1 MFKLDAELREQL
13 LAEEALAARLE
24 GLDQSNISALP
35 FGAARVR
42 RLKELRNVQ
51 ALLLQPSG
59 GTGGAPP
66 VRLGVTGKEK
76 DVATSDGPDEAA

>member
-1 MFKLDAELREQL
+1 MFKLDPELRTQL
-13 LAEEALAARLE
+13 LAEEALAVRLE
-24 GLDQSNISALP
+24 GADQSNILPLP

-42 RLKELRNVQ
+42 KVKELRSLQ

-59 GTGGAPP
+59 DKAGAPP
-66 VRLGVTGKEK
+66 VRLMVTEEEK